1 MTLAQK
7 LAALRKNA
15 GLNMS
20 ELAEKVGVSRS
31 LISKYEKGE
40 RMPGREVLIL
50 LSDFYGV
57 SVDALLGTGVSQS
70 VGFAKNGNI
79 DSKKGD
85 SFDYAKYGFLPIETK
100 KIPFLGEVACGEPIF
115 TEQGVESYI
124 ATGTEIQADF
134 ALRAKGDSMI
144 GARIMDG
151 DIVFVRSQPT
161 VENGEIAVVLIGDEA
176 TLKRV
181 FYYPAQQKL
190 VLNAE
195 NPRFEPFVFI
205 GAELETV
212 KILGKAIAFQSDVV

>member
-1 MTLAQK
+1 
-7 LAALRKNA
+7 
-15 GLNMS
+15 MS
-20 ELAEKVGVSRS
+20 YTSYPRV
-31 LISKYEKGE
+31 
-40 RMPGREVLIL
+40 EVLDKIAAFFEL
-50 LSDFYGV
+50 KKADLTEDNF
-57 SVDALLGTGVSQS
+57 DQN
-70 VGFAKNGNI
+70 AKNVEP
-79 DSKKGD
+79 
-85 SFDYAKYGFLPIETK
+85 FDYTKYGFLPIETK

-212 KILGKAIAFQSDVV
+212 KVLGKAIAFQSDVV